1 MHRGASVFYI
11 PSDGTDWAKYVAQK
25 LEDYNIKCKIFNFT
39 DTNHFEISSH
49 VNVFIITPDFLE
61 FTDWTVFK
69 HVDINKCML
78 ILTGSEQ
85 CDLEEASRRYGCA
98 QVANCAM
105 HENTGSEESVK
116 EMMIRIILMYEGEL
130 ITSPSANSSPA
141 PSPHW
146 FDHSPSDPGADRDSG
161 DYDVL
166 PAYTR
171 QLNCL
176 HEVFYKENTLYL
188 VLDRRAERKLEIVMG
203 EETLTP
209 TFSEYAVYT
218 VQLSNKQKGREDDTC
233 KEVFSL
239 TFSEYAVYT
248 VQLSNKQKGRED
260 GTCKEVFSLTFSE
273 YAVYTVQL
281 SNKQK
286 GSEDGT
292 CNKVFS
298 LIFSEYAV
306 YTVQLSIKQ
315 KGREDDTCKEVFSLT
330 FSEYAVYTVQLSNK
344 QKDPTACSV
353 SVYQDDQ
360 SIGERKVSRL
370 YNDHKQAFDADV
382 DESRRRLASL
392 HKSTLDQSNTLVS
405 VSTQTDNLVNVSE
418 SFSDHDNVFIENV
431 TKQTDS
437 NGNRKKSDKNVQSY
451 VKDDNDNNRDT
462 LKANDDDCF
471 ESDKLEL
478 LRQLLEDVTSPEQ
491 LLCQCFGIADSDCT
505 LLDEKMT
512 SLIESANAFPGLTYP
527 VNNEEFHQSVWPTL
541 LHFGARFN
549 LIRFCD
555 ALLSNPMMYDVVNR
569 RNKDGQRPVDIARS
583 HEHCELANMLESFA
597 EKLHTSP
604 DNKYDSGV
612 SELSLERTRISTRLM
627 SEKDA
632 PALPPK
638 PHTFSRPHDGYAN
651 VAGETGDEGIPIIIT
666 DDIHEHDAKTSL
678 VFSNTESGK
687 SKHHITEKSPKSSPV
702 SVEVWGAIDGVSDYV
717 KYHRKDLSAHLGMT
731 TPPPQ
736 KKKSKGLSKLFGRV
750 RGGSGKA
757 EAPSSTPKLNN
768 SKGIMKRYKRED
780 SKRSSD
786 TSSSTGSTHSDISQR
801 DDDDNVP
808 VLRHSDINTEESD
821 GNLLSIVANSKHRK
835 SMRVS
840 KALRDQHRDGPSLP
854 VKKVATDGQVF

>member
-209 TFSEYAVYT
+209 
-218 VQLSNKQKGREDDTC
+218 
-233 KEVFSL
+233 
-239 TFSEYAVYT
+239 
-248 VQLSNKQKGRED
+248 
-260 GTCKEVFSLTFSE
+260 
-273 YAVYTVQL
+273 
-281 SNKQK
+281 
-286 GSEDGT
+286 
-292 CNKVFS
+292 
-298 LIFSEYAV
+298 
-306 YTVQLSIKQ
+306 
-315 KGREDDTCKEVFSLT
+315 T

-702 SVEVWGAIDGVSDYV
+702 SVE
-717 KYHRKDLSAHLGMT
+717 